1 MKYYKIDE
9 KEEIDGNNP
18 KEISLEVALREI
30 DKQSIDPFGDILEY
44 FIGFV
49 KNNEEKIQ
57 FIRYEEN
64 SWYIDVPILE
74 KGENSHSLNDDDLS
88 TEKVKEIVKRF
99 FLGENWRSLCNFKE
113 ESERK
118 GS

>member
-1 MKYYKIDE
+1 MKYYKSDE

-18 KEISLEVALREI
+18 KEISLEVALGEI
-30 DKQSIDPFGDILEY
+30 DKQSIDSKGDVLEY
-44 FIGFV
+44 FIGFD
-49 KNNEEKIQ
+49 KNDEETIQ

-64 SWYIDVPILE
+64 SWYIDVPIF
-74 KGENSHSLNDDDLS
+74 ENGIFSHSITDDDLS

-113 ESERK
+113 ESEQE
-118 GS
+118 G